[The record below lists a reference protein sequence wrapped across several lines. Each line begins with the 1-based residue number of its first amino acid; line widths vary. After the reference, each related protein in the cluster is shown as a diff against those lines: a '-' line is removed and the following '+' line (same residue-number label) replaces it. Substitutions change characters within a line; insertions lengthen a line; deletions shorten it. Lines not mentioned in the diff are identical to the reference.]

1 MIVNSKRL
9 GVIMIPVLS
18 GVGKV
23 KQISKFIRLIY
34 GTNEIED
41 KVWED
46 AKNDSSIAGKLL
58 SGELTE
64 IVEVVE
70 EKNDDGKKT
79 KKTVS
84 SVKDMSPKL
93 SDKVIQET
101 YDLTLLNKWLGE
113 TAKESV
119 RISLLK
125 RIAVVE
131 KETQGKES

>member
-1 MIVNSKRL
+1 
-9 GVIMIPVLS
+9 
-18 GVGKV
+18 
-23 KQISKFIRLIY
+23 
-34 GTNEIED
+34 
-41 KVWED
+41 
-46 AKNDSSIAGKLL
+46 
-58 SGELTE
+58 
-64 IVEVVE
+64 
-70 EKNDDGKKT
+70 
-79 KKTVS
+79 
-84 SVKDMSPKL
+84 MSPKL

>member
-64 IVEVVE
+64 IVEVVRKRMMTE
-70 EKNDDGKKT
+70 RK
-79 KKTVS
+79 
-84 SVKDMSPKL
+84 
-93 SDKVIQET
+93 
-101 YDLTLLNKWLGE
+101 
-113 TAKESV
+113 
-119 RISLLK
+119 LK
-125 RIAVVE
+125 R
-131 KETQGKES
+131 QFLQ